1 MSHISSS
8 RQDGLATYGHFHQQ
22 LAHEAAA
29 DHLRRAAA
37 SSQGQAGVEELAAGS
52 EARISAFVHWARAS
66 ACAAIWGRTTRSRS
80 TPSPP

>member
-29 DHLRRAAA
+29 DHLRRAAV

-52 EARISAFVHWARAS
+52 EARISAFVHWALRERLRRHLGQDNTLAQH
-66 ACAAIWGRTTRSRS
+66 A
-80 TPSPP
+80 